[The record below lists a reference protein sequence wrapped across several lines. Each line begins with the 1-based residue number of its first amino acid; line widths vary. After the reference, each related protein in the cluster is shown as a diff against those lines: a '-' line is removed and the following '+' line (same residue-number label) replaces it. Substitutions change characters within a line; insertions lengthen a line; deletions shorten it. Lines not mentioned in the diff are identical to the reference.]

1 MRIEYFP
8 ETDSLY
14 IELASRAGADTREID
29 DGIVIDVDAEGHLV
43 GIDID
48 QASKRPPGRRGNVIR
63 VCRLPDSICVDGRL
77 ASWP

>member
-14 IELASRAGADTREID
+14 IELASRAGVDAREVD

-48 QASKRPPGRRGNVIR
+48 QASKHLDLCTLDVRRIPFGAEKVA
-63 VCRLPDSICVDGRL
+63 G
-77 ASWP
+77 